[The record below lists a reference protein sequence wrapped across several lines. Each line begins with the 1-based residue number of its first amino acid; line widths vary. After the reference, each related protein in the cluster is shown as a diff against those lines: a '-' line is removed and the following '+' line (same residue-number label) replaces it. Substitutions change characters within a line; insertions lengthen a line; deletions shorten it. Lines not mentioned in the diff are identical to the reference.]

1 MRFVC
6 IFLASDEWKLSSSA
20 DTNGNAQPSPL
31 AAKGYR
37 SVHPS
42 LSADKPQVGVC
53 TQTGRRLVDCVCSQV
68 WQCSQDPDSDLLWN
82 SFFRRRVGGQ

>member
-1 MRFVC
+1 MGFVC
-6 IFLASDEWKLSSSA
+6 VFLVSDEWKLSSSA
-20 DTNGNAQPSPL
+20 DANGNAQPSPL

-53 TQTGRRLVDCVCSQV
+53 MQLGWRLVGGVHSQV
-68 WQCSQDPDSDLLWN
+68 WQLKLMPSSWM
-82 SFFRRRVGGQ
+82 VE

>member
-1 MRFVC
+1 MMGFVC
-6 IFLASDEWKLSSSA
+6 VFLASDEWKLSSSA
-20 DTNGNAQPSPL
+20 DANGNAQPSPL

-53 TQTGRRLVDCVCSQV
+53 TQMGWRLVGSPNLCLPAGLGSSVQTLILSGIA
-68 WQCSQDPDSDLLWN
+68 
-82 SFFRRRVGGQ
+82 F